1 MGSRRGLIRCP
12 MTEARQPTNGDDE
25 GWRTFA
31 LRDGEQM
38 VVNGALLAA
47 HGACTVR
54 ISGGVSVLRG
64 KSLHTARDQATP
76 AHELYYGALAA
87 IGSDVRLA
95 ESRYSLFALLG
106 AVVAQQRTHIAQEDC
121 ARFAAALISEDADS
135 LLSAARK
142 LARREARALG
152 MPEVPRAA

>member
-1 MGSRRGLIRCP
+1 MK
-12 MTEARQPTNGDDE
+12 TNSDDE
-25 GWRTFA
+25 AWRVFA

-47 HGACTVR
+47 HGSCTVR
-54 ISGGVSVLRG
+54 ISGGASVLHG
-64 KSLHTARDQATP
+64 KSLRSAASQSMP

-87 IGSDVRLA
+87 VGSDARLV

-106 AVVAQQRTHIAQEDC
+106 AVVAQQRTHAAQEDC
-121 ARFAAALISEDADS
+121 ARFAAALISEDADA

-142 LARREARALG
+142 LATREARVLG
-152 MPEVPRAA
+152 IDETPQIAA